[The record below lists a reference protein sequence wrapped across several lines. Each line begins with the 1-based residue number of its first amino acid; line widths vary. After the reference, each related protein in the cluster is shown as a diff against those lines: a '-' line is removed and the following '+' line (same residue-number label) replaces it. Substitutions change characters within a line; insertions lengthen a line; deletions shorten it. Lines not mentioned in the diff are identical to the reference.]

1 MRFISGIKELFRNPL
16 YAIIIT
22 TFLLAWFLSL
32 IGYTIFPEVN
42 DFKNFVY
49 FFIQIFIGFILV
61 LLVFSL
67 KKPIN
72 EMSVKLIIIAFLIG
86 LPVLLFFSI
95 FVFLFYA
102 ICFFANTFFTSFFAF
117 LVCRDTSTQLDDY
130 LYKRKKSKIITR
142 TLEFLLFGLL
152 DLWIINI
159 ATDFLSNEIGGIKTI
174 LDIISIFYIVLVGLV
189 ILRLLFKRKFA
200 AYITLFLILAYF
212 YLFYN
217 ILSFI
222 IEEILINALY
232 FVWFSFIIDLLLF
245 FYILGSIFS
254 RVDYLK
260 EKIKV
265 FSADT
270 ISLFVIIMKLIV
282 QISYIYPD
290 LPGVNIAENVDLE
303 GAVLLIF
310 LACTLFL
317 GTHTI
322 FTHKHE
328 EAIIQD

>member
-1 MRFISGIKELFRNPL
+1 
-16 YAIIIT
+16 
-22 TFLLAWFLSL
+22 
-32 IGYTIFPEVN
+32 
-42 DFKNFVY
+42 
-49 FFIQIFIGFILV
+49 
-61 LLVFSL
+61 
-67 KKPIN
+67 
-72 EMSVKLIIIAFLIG
+72 MSVKLIIIAFLIE

-95 FVFLFYA
+95 FVFLFYG

-130 LYKRKKSKIITR
+130 LYKKKKSKIITR

-159 ATDFLSNEIGGIKTI
+159 ATDFLSNEIEGIKTI

-189 ILRLLFKRKFA
+189 ILCLLFKRKFA
-200 AYITLFLILAYF
+200 AYITLFLIFAYF

-222 IEEILINALY
+222 IEEIFINTISY
-232 FVWFSFIIDLLLF
+232 VWFSFIIDLLLF
-245 FYILGSIFS
+245 FYIIGSIFN
-254 RVDYLK
+254 RVDYIK
-260 EKIKV
+260 EKIKI

-270 ISLFVIIMKLIV
+270 ISLFVIIMKVVV
-282 QISYIYPD
+282 QISFIFPD
-290 LPGVNIAENVDLE
+290 LEGIKIVANVDLE

-317 GTHTI
+317 GIHTI
-322 FTHKHE
+322 FKHKPKE
-328 EAIIQD
+328 VLEQE

>member
-1 MRFISGIKELFRNPL
+1 MGFISGIKELFKNPL

-22 TFLLAWFLSL
+22 TFLLVWSLSL
-32 IGYTIFPEVN
+32 IGYTIFPEVT

-72 EMSVKLIIIAFLIG
+72 QMSVKLIIIAFLIG

-95 FVFLFYA
+95 FVFLFYG

-130 LYKRKKSKIITR
+130 LYKKKKSKIITR

-159 ATDFLSNEIGGIKTI
+159 ATDFLSNEIEGIKPI

-222 IEEILINALY
+222 IEEIFINTIS
-232 FVWFSFIIDLLLF
+232 FVWFSFFIDLLLF
-245 FYILGSIFS
+245 FYMIGSIFN
-254 RVDYLK
+254 RVDYIK
-260 EKIKV
+260 EKIKI

-270 ISLFVIIMKLIV
+270 ISLFVIIMRVVV
-282 QISYIYPD
+282 QISFIFPD
-290 LPGVNIAENVDLE
+290 LPGVDITANVDLD

-317 GTHTI
+317 GIHTI
-322 FTHKHE
+322 FKHKPKE
-328 EAIIQD
+328 VLEQE

>member
-1 MRFISGIKELFRNPL
+1 
-16 YAIIIT
+16 
-22 TFLLAWFLSL
+22 
-32 IGYTIFPEVN
+32 
-42 DFKNFVY
+42 
-49 FFIQIFIGFILV
+49 
-61 LLVFSL
+61 
-67 KKPIN
+67 
-72 EMSVKLIIIAFLIG
+72 MSVKLIIIAFLIG

-95 FVFLFYA
+95 FVSPFYG

-130 LYKRKKSKIITR
+130 LYKKKKSKIITR

-159 ATDFLSNEIGGIKTI
+159 ATDFLSNEIEGIKTI

-212 YLFYN
+212 YLFYS

-222 IEEILINALY
+222 IEEIFINTISY
-232 FVWFSFIIDLLLF
+232 VWFSFIIDLLLF
-245 FYILGSIFS
+245 FYIIGSIFN
-254 RVDYLK
+254 RVDYIK
-260 EKIKV
+260 EKIKI

-270 ISLFVIIMKLIV
+270 ISLFVIIMKVVV
-282 QISYIYPD
+282 QISFIFPE
-290 LPGVNIAENVDLE
+290 LEGVNIAANVDLE

-317 GTHTI
+317 GIHTI
-322 FTHKHE
+322 FKHKPKE
-328 EAIIQD
+328 LLEQE

>member
-1 MRFISGIKELFRNPL
+1 MRFISGIKELFKNPL

-22 TFLLAWFLSL
+22 IFLLVWFLSL
-32 IGYTIFPEVN
+32 IGYTIFPEVT

-86 LPVLLFFSI
+86 LPVLLLFSI
-95 FVFLFYA
+95 FVFLFYG

-130 LYKRKKSKIITR
+130 LYKKKKSKIITR

-159 ATDFLSNEIGGIKTI
+159 ATDFLSNEIEGIKTI

-222 IEEILINALY
+222 IEEIFINTIS
-232 FVWFSFIIDLLLF
+232 FVLFSFIIDLLLF
-245 FYILGSIFS
+245 FYMIGSIFN
-254 RVDYLK
+254 RVDYIK
-260 EKIKV
+260 EKIKI

-270 ISLFVIIMKLIV
+270 ISLFVIIMRVVV
-282 QISYIYPD
+282 QISFIFPD
-290 LPGVNIAENVDLE
+290 LEGIKIVANVDLE

-317 GTHTI
+317 GIHTI
-322 FTHKHE
+322 FKHKPKEMLEHE
-328 EAIIQD
+328 

>member
-1 MRFISGIKELFRNPL
+1 MRFISGIKELFKNPL

-22 TFLLAWFLSL
+22 IFLLVWFLSL
-32 IGYTIFPEVN
+32 IGYTIFPEVT

-86 LPVLLFFSI
+86 LPVLLLFSI
-95 FVFLFYA
+95 FVFLFYG

-130 LYKRKKSKIITR
+130 LYKKKKSKIITR

-152 DLWIINI
+152 GLWIINI
-159 ATDFLSNEIGGIKTI
+159 ATDFLSNEIEGIKTI

-222 IEEILINALY
+222 IEEIFINTIS

-245 FYILGSIFS
+245 FYMIGSIFN
-254 RVDYLK
+254 RVDYIK
-260 EKIKV
+260 EKIKI

-270 ISLFVIIMKLIV
+270 ISLFVIIMRVVV
-282 QISYIYPD
+282 QISFIFPD
-290 LPGVNIAENVDLE
+290 LPGVDITANVDLE

-317 GTHTI
+317 GIHTI
-322 FTHKHE
+322 FKHKPKE
-328 EAIIQD
+328 VLEQE